1 MKLVGS
7 ASILM
12 LLSSLIPVSAGESRD
27 ALQRAIIDLENVN
40 ILNKDP
46 ELSLTIRSLNN
57 LIADSDQKTILG
69 ASNLKNYRTDSN
81 LETLTIMSAPV
92 FFIIVIVC
100 LYAAAIQA
108 KPKAPDRSA
117 SFRDLK
123 LASVDFSISDEDFLK
138 IRKKFLG

>member
-46 ELSLTIRSLNN
+46 ELSLTIRSLNK

-69 ASNLKNYRTDSN
+69 ASHLKNYLSDSN
-81 LETLTIMSAPV
+81 PEALTIMSAPV